1 MKLGSISPTLWTA
14 PRYRDKAA
22 VCPVVWEGWRR
33 EASPIPIF
41 GAELPALQAKRQV
54 SPPKLTFESAS
65 FE

>member
-1 MKLGSISPTLWTA
+1 MRLPSHETRFDLADSLE
-14 PRYRDKAA
+14 A